1 MWVDETIFSLGD
13 LSYGLLSYKY
23 VDFIYDE
30 YQGNLTDRLNHV
42 SLMIQRLEEEK
53 RMLELYLNPNKG

>member
-13 LSYGLLSYKY
+13 LSYGLFCDKY
-23 VDFIYDE
+23 VNFIDSE
-30 YQGNLTDRLNHV
+30 YQGNFTDRLNHV

-53 RMLELYLNPNKG
+53 RMLELMSIDEKG